1 MLRNP
6 GLRKSVEQP
15 VLDLNFA
22 ASQIGSNAAPDAR
35 IDFSRGS
42 NAYFVDSDGLVKKSP
57 HNLQVYSQDFDNA
70 AWSKARVTVS
80 ANATTAPDGTLTA
93 DKIVETTDSGA
104 HYWRDFASAVA
115 GERFFFSVFA
125 KAAENIY
132 RCGLLSALV
141 EIGRRCGMFLM

>member
-22 ASQIGSNAAPDAR
+22 ASQIGSNGAPDSR

-57 HNLQVYSQDFDNA
+57 HNLA
-70 AWSKARVTVS
+70 AQSEDLGNGWAFF
-80 ANATTAPDGTLTA
+80 N
-93 DKIVETTDSGA
+93 
-104 HYWRDFASAVA
+104 ASASLNTA
-115 GERFFFSVFA
+115 ISP
-125 KAAENIY
+125 
-132 RCGLLSALV
+132 LV
-141 EIGRRCGMFLM
+141 K